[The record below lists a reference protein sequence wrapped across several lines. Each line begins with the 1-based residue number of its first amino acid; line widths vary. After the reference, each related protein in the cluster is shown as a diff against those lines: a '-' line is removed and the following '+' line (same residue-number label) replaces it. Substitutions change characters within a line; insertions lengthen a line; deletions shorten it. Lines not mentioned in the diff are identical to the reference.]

1 MASWLQRP
9 PTSMASTT
17 SLQRRVVFRPW
28 WNREQFQRHTESMHH
43 VSHRLRPILA
53 IRTRPTIDR
62 NILGCDTLML
72 SNCTQVK
79 SSQVKARQ
87 GKARQGKAR
96 QGKARQARQGKAR
109 QGKARQGKARQGKA
123 RQGKARQGKAR
134 QVSTPISAGP
144 FRAQAQNVSNCSPNM
159 LHKGESSHR
168 QRMQT
173 EKHGWRGNCI
183 DELQSQFQNHVLV
196 CKYGPMLLTFALKR
210 LSCDDVI
217 PHGHAVSSSQGCVC
231 QGTCVK
237 SFHEEHAPNPASQTW
252 TSTA

>member
-1 MASWLQRP
+1 MNEAFSRAGMVRAFAWANNRRKVVASWLQRP

-28 WNREQFQRHTESMHH
+28 WNREQFRRHTESMHH

-72 SNCTQVK
+72 SNCTFVKSSQVK
-79 SSQVKARQ
+79 SSQVKSSQ
-87 GKARQGKAR
+87 TC
-96 QGKARQARQGKAR
+96 
-109 QGKARQGKARQGKA
+109 
-123 RQGKARQGKAR
+123 
-134 QVSTPISAGP
+134 TPISAGP

-196 CKYGPMLLTFALKR
+196 CKYGPMFVDFCPEAIVFFLSFARSSHLDPKRTWETFC
-210 LSCDDVI
+210 SS
-217 PHGHAVSSSQGCVC
+217 HAFTIFYKCCLCS
-231 QGTCVK
+231 
-237 SFHEEHAPNPASQTW
+237 
-252 TSTA
+252 